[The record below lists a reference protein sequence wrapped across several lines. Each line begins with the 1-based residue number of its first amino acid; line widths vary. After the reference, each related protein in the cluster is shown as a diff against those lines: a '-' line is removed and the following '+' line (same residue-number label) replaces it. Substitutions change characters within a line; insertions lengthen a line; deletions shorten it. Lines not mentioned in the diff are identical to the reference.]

1 MVQGFIASSVLCSA
15 VVFSQ
20 IAYAIVDVES
30 LRNRAGNETGYS
42 SSGNLQAS
50 GASGNSD
57 RADVSFSALLQ
68 YLGNGFSNLFVI
80 GSEYGET
87 SGNRSADE
95 QLIHLRHTRV
105 LTKRSDWEV
114 FSQLQ
119 QNEFT
124 RLEERTLLG
133 SGIRLGFGDNSDP
146 RLYLGLG
153 AFYESTRNENES
165 AREMGR
171 SNIYVSHRKIT
182 SKDISFTTTAYLQNK
197 LDDPDDQRAIGS
209 FSMSIPATENL
220 DFTISVNV
228 EHDSRSPIGV
238 EKTDWTYK
246 TGFGWKF

>member
-1 MVQGFIASSVLCSA
+1 MVQGFIASTVFCSA

-133 SGIRLGFGDNSDP
+133 SGIRLGFGDHLDS

-171 SNIYVSHRKIT
+171 SNIYVSHRKKT

>member
-57 RADVSFSALLQ
+57 RTDVSFSALLQ

>member
-133 SGIRLGFGDNSDP
+133 SGIRLGFGDNLDS

>member
-1 MVQGFIASSVLCSA
+1 MIKGFVTSSVLCSA

-30 LRNRAGNETGYS
+30 LRERAGNEIGYS

-68 YLGNGFSNLFVI
+68 YLGDGFSNLFVI

-87 SGNRSADE
+87 SGDRSADE
-95 QLIHLRHTRV
+95 QIIHIRHTRI
-105 LTKRSDWEV
+105 LAKGSDWEV
-114 FSQLQ
+114 FSQWQ

-133 SGIRLGFGDNSDP
+133 SGIRLGFGDDVDS

-153 AFYESTRNENES
+153 AFYESTRNEDES
-165 AREMGR
+165 DREMGR
-171 SNIYVSHRKIT
+171 SNIYVSHRKKT
-182 SKDISFTTTAYLQNK
+182 SKDISLITTAYLQNK
-197 LDDPDDQRAIGS
+197 LDDPNDQRAIGS
-209 FSMSIPATENL
+209 FSMSIPATNNL
-220 DFTISVNV
+220 DFTVSLNV

>member
-171 SNIYVSHRKIT
+171 SNIYVSHRKKT

>member
-30 LRNRAGNETGYS
+30 LRDRAGNETGYS

-171 SNIYVSHRKIT
+171 SNIYVSHRKKT
-182 SKDISFTTTAYLQNK
+182 SKDISFITTAYLQNK

-220 DFTISVNV
+220 DFTISVNL

>member
-1 MVQGFIASSVLCSA
+1 MVQGFIVSSVLCSA

-30 LRNRAGNETGYS
+30 LRDRAGNETGYS

-105 LTKRSDWEV
+105 LTKRSDWEI

-133 SGIRLGFGDNSDP
+133 SGIRLGFGDHLDS

-171 SNIYVSHRKIT
+171 SNIYVSHRKKT
-182 SKDISFTTTAYLQNK
+182 SKDISFITTAYLQNK

-220 DFTISVNV
+220 DFTISVNL

>member
-1 MVQGFIASSVLCSA
+1 VVQGFIASTVFCSA

-30 LRNRAGNETGYS
+30 LRDRAGNETGYS

-124 RLEERTLLG
+124 RLEVLTLLG
-133 SGIRLGFGDNSDP
+133 SCIRLGFGDHLDS

-171 SNIYVSHRKIT
+171 SNIYVSHRKKT
-182 SKDISFTTTAYLQNK
+182 SKDISFITTAYLQNK

>member
-1 MVQGFIASSVLCSA
+1 MVQGFIASSVLLSA

-30 LRNRAGNETGYS
+30 LRDRAGNEAGYS

-57 RADVSFSALLQ
+57 RADVSLSALLQ

-124 RLEERTLLG
+124 RLEERILLG
-133 SGIRLGFGDNSDP
+133 SGVRLGFSDNLDA

-153 AFYESTRNENES
+153 VFYESTRNENES

-171 SNIYVSHRKIT
+171 SNIYVSHRKKT
-182 SKDISFTTTAYLQNK
+182 SQDISFITTAYLQNK

>member
-30 LRNRAGNETGYS
+30 LRDRAGNETGYS

-133 SGIRLGFGDNSDP
+133 SGIRLGFGDNLDS

-171 SNIYVSHRKIT
+171 SNIYVSHRKKT

>member
-1 MVQGFIASSVLCSA
+1 MVQGFIASTVLCSA

-30 LRNRAGNETGYS
+30 LRDRAGNETGYS

-133 SGIRLGFGDNSDP
+133 SGIRLGFGDNLDS

-165 AREMGR
+165 AKEIGR
-171 SNIYVSHRKIT
+171 SNIYVSHRKKT

>member
-1 MVQGFIASSVLCSA
+1 M
-15 VVFSQ
+15 
-20 IAYAIVDVES
+20 
-30 LRNRAGNETGYS
+30 
-42 SSGNLQAS
+42 
-50 GASGNSD
+50 
-57 RADVSFSALLQ
+57 
-68 YLGNGFSNLFVI
+68 
-80 GSEYGET
+80 
-87 SGNRSADE
+87 
-95 QLIHLRHTRV
+95 
-105 LTKRSDWEV
+105 TKRSDWEV

-133 SGIRLGFGDNSDP
+133 SGIRLGFGDNLDS

-171 SNIYVSHRKIT
+171 SNIYVSHRKKT
-182 SKDISFTTTAYLQNK
+182 SKDISFITTAYLQNK

-220 DFTISVNV
+220 DFTISVNL

>member
-57 RADVSFSALLQ
+57 RTDVSFSALLQ

-133 SGIRLGFGDNSDP
+133 SGIRLGFGDNLDS

>member
-1 MVQGFIASSVLCSA
+1 VVQGFIASSVLCSA

-30 LRNRAGNETGYS
+30 LRDRAGNETGYS

-68 YLGNGFSNLFVI
+68 YLGNGFNNLFVI

-133 SGIRLGFGDNSDP
+133 SGIRLGFGDNLDP

-171 SNIYVSHRKIT
+171 SNIYLSHRKKT
-182 SKDISFTTTAYLQNK
+182 PKDISFITTAYLQNK

>member
-1 MVQGFIASSVLCSA
+1 MVQGFIASTVLCSA

-30 LRNRAGNETGYS
+30 LRDRAGNETGYS

-171 SNIYVSHRKIT
+171 SNIYVSHRKKT

>member
-1 MVQGFIASSVLCSA
+1 MVQGFIASTVLCSA

-30 LRNRAGNETGYS
+30 LRDRAGNETGYS

-80 GSEYGET
+80 GSEYGEI

-95 QLIHLRHTRV
+95 QLIHFRHTRA

-133 SGIRLGFGDNSDP
+133 SGIRLGLGDHLDS

-171 SNIYVSHRKIT
+171 SNIYVSHRKKT
-182 SKDISFTTTAYLQNK
+182 SKDISFITTAYLQNK

>member
-20 IAYAIVDVES
+20 IAYAIVDGES

-57 RADVSFSALLQ
+57 RTDVSFSALLQ

-133 SGIRLGFGDNSDP
+133 SGIRLGFGDHLDS

-171 SNIYVSHRKIT
+171 SNIYVSHRKKT
-182 SKDISFTTTAYLQNK
+182 SKDISFITTAYLQNK

-246 TGFGWKF
+246 TGFGWKL

>member
-1 MVQGFIASSVLCSA
+1 VVQGFIASSVLCSA

-30 LRNRAGNETGYS
+30 LRDRAGNETGYS

-171 SNIYVSHRKIT
+171 SNIYVSHRKKT
-182 SKDISFTTTAYLQNK
+182 SKDISFITTAYLQNK

>member
-30 LRNRAGNETGYS
+30 LRDRAGNETGYS

-171 SNIYVSHRKIT
+171 SNIYVSHRK
-182 SKDISFTTTAYLQNK
+182 KH
-197 LDDPDDQRAIGS
+197 QR
-209 FSMSIPATENL
+209 
-220 DFTISVNV
+220 
-228 EHDSRSPIGV
+228 
-238 EKTDWTYK
+238 TYRL
-246 TGFGWKF
+246 

>member
-57 RADVSFSALLQ
+57 RTDVSFSALLQ

-133 SGIRLGFGDNSDP
+133 SGIRLGFGDNLDS

-171 SNIYVSHRKIT
+171 SNIYVSHRKKT

>member
-20 IAYAIVDVES
+20 IAYAIVDIES

-57 RADVSFSALLQ
+57 RTDVSFSALLQ

-133 SGIRLGFGDNSDP
+133 SGIRLGFGDNLDS

-171 SNIYVSHRKIT
+171 SNIYVSHRKKT

>member
-171 SNIYVSHRKIT
+171 SNIYVSHRKKT
-182 SKDISFTTTAYLQNK
+182 SKDISFITTAYLQNK

>member
-57 RADVSFSALLQ
+57 RTDVSFSALLQ

-171 SNIYVSHRKIT
+171 SNIYVSHRKKT

>member
-1 MVQGFIASSVLCSA
+1 VVQGFIASTVFCSA

-133 SGIRLGFGDNSDP
+133 SGIRLGFGDNLDS

-171 SNIYVSHRKIT
+171 SNIYVSHRKKT
-182 SKDISFTTTAYLQNK
+182 SKDISFITTAYLQNK

>member
-30 LRNRAGNETGYS
+30 LRDRAGNETGYS

-146 RLYLGLG
+146 CLYLGLG

-171 SNIYVSHRKIT
+171 SNIYVSHRKKT
-182 SKDISFTTTAYLQNK
+182 SKDISFITTAYLQNK

>member
-1 MVQGFIASSVLCSA
+1 MVQGFIASTVFCSA

-30 LRNRAGNETGYS
+30 LRDRAGNETGYS

-105 LTKRSDWEV
+105 LTKRSDWEI

-133 SGIRLGFGDNSDP
+133 SGIRLGFGDHLDS

-171 SNIYVSHRKIT
+171 SNIYVSHRKKT
-182 SKDISFTTTAYLQNK
+182 SKDISFITTAYLQNK

-220 DFTISVNV
+220 DFTISVNL

>member
-1 MVQGFIASSVLCSA
+1 VVQGFIASTVFCSA

-30 LRNRAGNETGYS
+30 LRDRAGNETGYS

-133 SGIRLGFGDNSDP
+133 SGIRLGFGDNLDS

-171 SNIYVSHRKIT
+171 SNIYVSHRKKT

>member
-1 MVQGFIASSVLCSA
+1 MVQGFIASTVLCSA

-30 LRNRAGNETGYS
+30 LRDRAGNETGYS

-105 LTKRSDWEV
+105 LTKRSDWEI

-124 RLEERTLLG
+124 RLEERTLLC
-133 SGIRLGFGDNSDP
+133 SGICLGFGDNLDS

-171 SNIYVSHRKIT
+171 SNIYVSHRKKT
-182 SKDISFTTTAYLQNK
+182 SKDISFITTAYLQNK